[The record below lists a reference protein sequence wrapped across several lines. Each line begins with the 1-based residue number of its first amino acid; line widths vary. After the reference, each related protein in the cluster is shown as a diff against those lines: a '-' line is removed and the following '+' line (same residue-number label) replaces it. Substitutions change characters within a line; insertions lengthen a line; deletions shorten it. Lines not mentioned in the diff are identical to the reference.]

1 MSKIIAL
8 ANQKGGVGKT
18 TSSINL
24 AASLAVLEYRTL
36 LVDADPQ
43 ANSTSGIGFDPRSI
57 KNSIYECIIN
67 DIEPSEA
74 IQKTETPN
82 LDLLPA
88 HIDLVGAEIEMINLN
103 NREYKMKAVLEKVK
117 DQYDFIIVDCSPSL
131 GLITINALTAA
142 DSVIIPVQCEYFALE
157 GLGKLLNTIKI
168 VQNRLNPQLE
178 IEGILLTMYDVRLRL
193 SNQVVE
199 EVKTHFQ
206 ELVFDTIIQRNT
218 RLSEAPSYG
227 VSVIMHDANCKG
239 AINYLNLAREI
250 VRKNGMVKAV
260 FGWPAIH
267 TRTPGEKEENPSTK
281 NIFLDC
287 GCTSK
292 DEVEALGIHVG
303 CVITYEDEFMVLNNR
318 YYVGRALDNRAGG
331 FMIAE
336 VARLLKENN
345 ITLPFG
351 LYIVNAVQE
360 EIGLRGAEMIAH
372 RIKPNVAIVTD
383 VTHDTGTPMINKI
396 TQGDLA
402 CGK

>member
-24 AASLAVLEYRTL
+24 AASLAVLEYKTL

-43 ANSTSGIGFDPRSI
+43 ANSTSGIGYDPRAI

-67 DIEPSEA
+67 GIDPHEA

-88 HIDLVGAEIEMINLN
+88 HIDLVGAEIEMINLTD
-103 NREYKMKAVLEKVK
+103 REYKMKAVLNSVRDE
-117 DQYDFIIVDCSPSL
+117 YDFIIIDCSPSL

-168 VQNRLNPQLE
+168 VQTRLNTTLE

-199 EVKTHFQ
+199 EVRNHF
-206 ELVFDTIIQRNT
+206 EDMVFDTIIQRNT
-218 RLSEAPSYG
+218 RLSEAPSFG
-227 VSVIMHDANCKG
+227 MSVIMHDANCKG

-250 VRKNGMVKAV
+250 VRKNGM
-260 FGWPAIH
+260 
-267 TRTPGEKEENPSTK
+267 
-281 NIFLDC
+281 L
-287 GCTSK
+287 K
-292 DEVEALGIHVG
+292 DEP
-303 CVITYEDEFMVLNNR
+303 
-318 YYVGRALDNRAGG
+318 
-331 FMIAE
+331 IATTE
-336 VARLLKENN
+336 T
-345 ITLPFG
+345 I
-351 LYIVNAVQE
+351 
-360 EIGLRGAEMIAH
+360 
-372 RIKPNVAIVTD
+372 
-383 VTHDTGTPMINKI
+383 
-396 TQGDLA
+396 
-402 CGK
+402 